1 MITIF
6 SNPDTTKTKETESR
20 RESYWLEKL
29 FKQREKKIEDEK
41 KEKFSAKQST
51 PSSNAYSKEMKT
63 ALQSQTEEKS
73 EEKGQEE
80 AVKSHFRKIG
90 TDQHNLEDMMAK
102 SNRIIMSISS
112 VFPWDF
118 FPDSI
123 NVEETR
129 VTVIQRQLFA
139 SQVHSV
145 DIKNI
150 SNVFMDKDIFLAAL
164 TIVSSTF
171 EENKIK
177 IVKLR
182 KEEADLTR
190 RLIEGLRMFIEK
202 DIDTSKYS
210 TQELISKLED
220 LSTTETVF

>member
-1 MITIF
+1 MITIY
-6 SNPDTTKTKETESR
+6 SDPKATKTEDAQSR
-20 RESYWLEKL
+20 KESYWLEKL
-29 FKQREKKIEDEK
+29 FKQREKKIEDERR
-41 KEKFSAKQST
+41 EKLSANQHRSR
-51 PSSNAYSKEMKT
+51 SNAYSGEIKT
-63 ALQSQTEEKS
+63 SLQSQAEEES

-90 TDQHNLEDMMAK
+90 MDQHNLEDMIAK
-102 SNRIIMSISS
+102 SNRIIISISS

-150 SNVFMDKDIFLAAL
+150 SNVFLDKDIILASL
-164 TIVSSTF
+164 TIVSRTF
-171 EENKIK
+171 KENEIK
-177 IVKLR
+177 IMKLR
-182 KEEADLTR
+182 KDEADLTR

-202 DIDTSKYS
+202 DIDTSKYT

>member
-6 SNPDTTKTKETESR
+6 SNPDTTKTKETESP

-41 KEKFSAKQST
+41 KEKFSAKQRT

-102 SNRIIMSISS
+102 SNR
-112 VFPWDF
+112 
-118 FPDSI
+118 
-123 NVEETR
+123 
-129 VTVIQRQLFA
+129 
-139 SQVHSV
+139 
-145 DIKNI
+145 
-150 SNVFMDKDIFLAAL
+150 
-164 TIVSSTF
+164 
-171 EENKIK
+171 
-177 IVKLR
+177 
-182 KEEADLTR
+182 
-190 RLIEGLRMFIEK
+190 
-202 DIDTSKYS
+202 
-210 TQELISKLED
+210 
-220 LSTTETVF
+220 

>member
-6 SNPDTTKTKETESR
+6 SSQDAAKTEETESQKA
-20 RESYWLEKL
+20 SYWFEKL
-29 FKQREKKIEDEK
+29 FKQRQKKIEDEK
-41 KEKFSAKQST
+41 KEKLSAKQRTS
-51 PSSNAYSKEMKT
+51 PSNVYSGEIKT
-63 ALQSQTEEKS
+63 KLQDQVAEES

-80 AVKSHFRKIG
+80 AVKDHFRKIG
-90 TDQHNLEDMMAK
+90 AGTHELDDLMAK
-102 SNRIIMSISS
+102 SNRIIISITS

-150 SNVFMDKDIFLAAL
+150 SNVFLDNDIFLAAL
-164 TIVSSTF
+164 TI
-171 EENKIK
+171 IQH
-177 IVKLR
+177 L
-182 KEEADLTR
+182 
-190 RLIEGLRMFIEK
+190 
-202 DIDTSKYS
+202 
-210 TQELISKLED
+210 
-220 LSTTETVF
+220 